1 MKKILVYILAGIV
14 GLYFMSLAIMTP
26 YYNWQYAKEH
36 GFIKWLFLGEI
47 VATLKSAAW
56 PYFVFFSDG
65 ASPTSSPDERH
76 YVNSKKACDEAMKII
91 VKTGDVARLS
101 SEDKAK
107 VADLLGLAIAEASQ
121 VQLAYLQKV
130 HPQFPEMYE
139 KNYKNSISLLIQGF
153 RTDNIQLVLAG
164 AYGYNEFAE
173 WMQAHAKDL
182 SL

>member
-1 MKKILVYILAGIV
+1 MKKILGNILIGIV
-14 GLYFMSLAIMTP
+14 GLYIMSLAVMTP

-56 PYFVFFSDG
+56 PYFVFFPDRG
-65 ASPTSSPDERH
+65 SPVNSPDERH
-76 YVNSKKACDEAMKII
+76 YVNSKKACDEAMKVI

-101 SEDKAK
+101 FKDKAK
-107 VADLLGLAIAEASQ
+107 VMDLLELAIAEANQ
-121 VQLAYLQKV
+121 VQPAYLQKV
-130 HPQFPEMYE
+130 HPQFPEIYQ
-139 KNYKNSISLLIQGF
+139 KNYKYAISLLIQGLQ
-153 RTDNIQLVLAG
+153 TDNTQLVLTG

-173 WMQAHAKDL
+173 WMQAHAEDL

>member
-1 MKKILVYILAGIV
+1 MKKILGNILAGIV
-14 GLYFMSLAIMTP
+14 VLYFMSLTVMTP

-36 GFIKWLFLGEI
+36 GFIKWLILGEI
-47 VATLKSAAW
+47 VATLKSTAW
-56 PYFVFFSDG
+56 PYFVFFSDRG
-65 ASPTSSPDERH
+65 SQTNSPDERH

-107 VADLLGLAIAEASQ
+107 ATDLLGLAIAEANQ
-121 VQLAYLQKV
+121 VEPGYLQKV

-139 KNYKNSISLLIQGF
+139 KNYKYAISLLIEGF
-153 RTDNIQLVLAG
+153 RTDNTKLVLAG

-173 WMQAHAKDL
+173 WMQSHAKDL
-182 SL
+182 SF

>member
-1 MKKILVYILAGIV
+1 MKKILVYVLAGIV
-14 GLYFMSLAIMTP
+14 GLYLTSLAVMTP

-36 GFIKWLFLGEI
+36 GFIEWLFLGEI

-56 PYFVFFSDG
+56 PYFVFFPDLG
-65 ASPTSSPDERH
+65 SPASSPDERH
-76 YVNSKKACDEAMKII
+76 YVYSKKACDEAMIII
-91 VKTGDVARLS
+91 VKTGNVTRLS

-107 VADLLGLAIAEASQ
+107 VADLLGLAIAEANR
-121 VQLAYLQKV
+121 VQLTYLQKI

-139 KNYKNSISLLIQGF
+139 KNYKYAISLLIHGF
-153 RTDNIQLVLAG
+153 RTDNTPLVLAG
-164 AYGYNEFAE
+164 AYRYNGFAE

>member
-14 GLYFMSLAIMTP
+14 GLYFMSLAVMTP

-56 PYFVFFSDG
+56 PYFVFFPDRG
-65 ASPTSSPDERH
+65 FPADSSDERH

-91 VKTGDVARLS
+91 IKTGDVARLS

-121 VQLAYLQKV
+121 VQLTYLQKV

-139 KNYKNSISLLIQGF
+139 KKYKYAISLLIQGF
-153 RTDNIQLVLAG
+153 RTDNTQMVLAG

>member
-14 GLYFMSLAIMTP
+14 GLYFMSLAVMTP

-56 PYFVFFSDG
+56 PYFVFFPDRG
-65 ASPTSSPDERH
+65 FPADSSDERH

-107 VADLLGLAIAEASQ
+107 VADLFGLAIAEANQ
-121 VQLAYLQKV
+121 VQPTYLQKV

-139 KNYKNSISLLIQGF
+139 KKYKYAISLLIQGF
-153 RTDNIQLVLAG
+153 RTDNTQMVLAG
-164 AYGYNEFAE
+164 AYGYNEFVV